1 MWQYTDSL
9 QELTTSVNRILTN
22 DKMTHQVEEEPS
34 FFTMF
39 DFPLKNEEDLIRVD
53 EYLNEEK
60 NFNVAVFFYKC
71 LFSNICYIFNF
82 SVTYILLINKISV
95 QYNFFVLILQMN
107 ELAKIGGNSIY
118 NFTQRALNML
128 ITNDLATTYSWLGRR
143 AKKTFNK
150 LKLAD
155 LIIGK

>member
-9 QELTTSVNRILTN
+9 QELTTSVNCILTN
-22 DKMTHQVEEEPS
+22 DKVTHQVEEEAS

-39 DFPLKNEEDLIRVD
+39 DILLKNEEDLIRVD
-53 EYLNEEK
+53 KYLNKEK
-60 NFNVAVFFYKC
+60 NFNVA
-71 LFSNICYIFNF
+71 I
-82 SVTYILLINKISV
+82 
-95 QYNFFVLILQMN
+95 N
-107 ELAKIGGNSIY
+107 ELSKIGGNSIY

-128 ITNDLATTYSWLGRR
+128 ITNDLAATYSWLGWR

-155 LIIGK
+155 LNW